1 MKKPNVIKL
10 DKQGFCY
17 GVKRSLKIVQNAV
30 YDPSI
35 PKPIY
40 LLGNVVH
47 NQHIHNYLTNLGVI
61 VIDGENRLEMLDQIP
76 NNSTVLFSAHGV
88 SDKVREKAAKKNLNT
103 IDATCPYVDATFRL
117 VEKASLE
124 NDILF
129 IGKSNHPETE
139 AILELSDHAYLVDPK
154 NIYIK
159 GLNEDHVLVAHQTTM
174 SCYDID
180 NLFEQIKTV
189 YPKAKKLD
197 MICRVTENR
206 QTELKYIDSLEFSTP
221 ALIIVVGDK
230 KSNNSTKLYE
240 LAKRSTKCDA
250 IFIESVSELNL
261 KSIKKYETIIIAS
274 GTSTPLA
281 IINEIE
287 NTINSLDKITD
298 EYIESKISLDE
309 LV

>member
-1 MKKPNVIKL
+1 
-10 DKQGFCY
+10 
-17 GVKRSLKIVQNAV
+17 
-30 YDPSI
+30 
-35 PKPIY
+35 
-40 LLGNVVH
+40 
-47 NQHIHNYLTNLGVI
+47 
-61 VIDGENRLEMLDQIP
+61 
-76 NNSTVLFSAHGV
+76 
-88 SDKVREKAAKKNLNT
+88 
-103 IDATCPYVDATFRL
+103 
-117 VEKASLE
+117 
-124 NDILF
+124 
-129 IGKSNHPETE
+129 
-139 AILELSDHAYLVDPK
+139 
-154 NIYIK
+154 
-159 GLNEDHVLVAHQTTM
+159 M

-180 NLFEQIKTV
+180 NLFKQIKTV
-189 YPKAKKLD
+189 YPKVKKLD

-221 ALIIVVGDK
+221 ALIVVGDK

-250 IFIESVSELNL
+250 MFVESVSELNL

>member
-1 MKKPNVIKL
+1 
-10 DKQGFCY
+10 
-17 GVKRSLKIVQNAV
+17 
-30 YDPSI
+30 
-35 PKPIY
+35 
-40 LLGNVVH
+40 
-47 NQHIHNYLTNLGVI
+47 
-61 VIDGENRLEMLDQIP
+61 
-76 NNSTVLFSAHGV
+76 
-88 SDKVREKAAKKNLNT
+88 
-103 IDATCPYVDATFRL
+103 
-117 VEKASLE
+117 
-124 NDILF
+124 
-129 IGKSNHPETE
+129 
-139 AILELSDHAYLVDPK
+139 
-154 NIYIK
+154 
-159 GLNEDHVLVAHQTTM
+159 M

-250 IFIESVSELNL
+250 MFIESVSELNL
-261 KSIKKYETIIIAS
+261 KSIRKYETIIIAS

>member
-1 MKKPNVIKL
+1 MNKPNIIKL
-10 DKQGFCY
+10 KEQGFCY
-17 GVKRSLKIVQNAV
+17 GVKRALKIVQNAV

-88 SDKVREKAAKKNLNT
+88 SDKVRAKAKEKNLNA

-117 VEKASLE
+117 VEKACLE

-139 AILELSDHAYLVDPK
+139 AILELSDRAHLVNPK
-154 NIYIK
+154 ELYIDGLDKDHIY
-159 GLNEDHVLVAHQTTM
+159 VAHQTTM

-180 NLFEQIKTV
+180 NLFEQIKEV
-189 YPKAKKLD
+189 YPKAEKLD

-206 QTELKYIDSLEFSTP
+206 QTELKNIDLLEFSTP

-250 IFIESVSELNL
+250 VFIESIEELNL
-261 KSIKKYETIIIAS
+261 KKVEKYKTIIITS
-274 GTSTPLA
+274 GTSTPLT

-287 NTINSLDKITD
+287 ETLKSLDTINT
-298 EYIESKISLDE
+298 EYIKSKVSINN
-309 LV
+309 VV